1 MCGRALIQGA
11 RLASFVMDLVLL
23 FVGLIKVVF
32 GGLVAALGIWLAL
45 RGLSRI
51 LGANPVEELRQGNV
65 AACLVHAASLVS
77 LGVLVQHAVQATS
90 DALDL
95 TVQNPPLHLLV
106 VGRLVAVAVLHVGL
120 SLGVGVT
127 VLGTGVLLFDRMTP
141 GIDELAEVRKGNV
154 AAALILSAILLVL
167 ALLTAPGL
175 QAALNGLIPFPQLPE
190 GTLRAPA

>member
-1 MCGRALIQGA
+1 MRGRALIQGA
-11 RLASFVMDLVLL
+11 RLASVVMDLLLL

-51 LGANPVEELRQGNV
+51 LDTNPVEELRQGNV

-77 LGVLVQHAVQATS
+77 LGLLVQHAVQATS

-95 TVQNPPLHLLV
+95 TVQNPPLHLWV

>member
-1 MCGRALIQGA
+1 MRGRALIQGA
-11 RLASFVMDLVLL
+11 RLASLVMDLVLL

-77 LGVLVQHAVQATS
+77 LGLLVQHAVQATS

-95 TVQNPPLHLLV
+95 AVQNPPLHLLV

>member
-1 MCGRALIQGA
+1 MRGRALIQGA
-11 RLASFVMDLVLL
+11 RLASLVMDLVLL

-65 AACLVHAASLVS
+65 AACLVHASSMVS
-77 LGVLVQHAVQATS
+77 LGLLVQHAVQATS

>member
-1 MCGRALIQGA
+1 MRGRALIQGA
-11 RLASFVMDLVLL
+11 RPASFVMDFLLL

-77 LGVLVQHAVQATS
+77 LGLLVQHAVQATS

-95 TVQNPPLHLLV
+95 AVQNPPLHLLV

-154 AAALILSAILLVL
+154 AAALILAAILLVL

>member
-1 MCGRALIQGA
+1 MRGRALIQGA

>member
-1 MCGRALIQGA
+1 
-11 RLASFVMDLVLL
+11 MDLLLL

-51 LGANPVEELRQGNV
+51 LGANPTEELRQGNV

-77 LGVLVQHAVQATS
+77 LGLLVQHAVQATS

-95 TVQNPPLHLLV
+95 TVQNSTLQLLV

-154 AAALILSAILLVL
+154 AAALILCAILLVL

-190 GTLRAPA
+190 GALRAPA